1 MRHQWYRFV
10 RCVLPAEKLKSRP
23 GGQDSDYYSEYNA
36 RRFHSIKTYLIWLIL
51 SKNSLLKIQEN
62 QFLIVEIFRS
72 DKNFRISNSS
82 ILLKIRFL

>member
-10 RCVLPAEKLKSRP
+10 RCVLPVEKLKSRL

-51 SKNSLLKIQEN
+51 SKNIKKFSVEN
-62 QFLIVEIFRS
+62 TR
-72 DKNFRISNSS
+72 KS
-82 ILLKIRFL
+82 ILNSRDFSIRQKFPDLQ